1 MDICSFKN
9 IQIVPTSKEL
19 VDIVSLKIQNN
30 FQTDNQNS
38 ISHIR
43 STYMKKVKCA
53 SQFYN
58 EKLNQIII
66 DFPFLEDIHPFYKDI
81 LNKECDLNN
90 YKIELNQI
98 SIVINSIIK
107 IKNKYLKL
115 LKYSNSLNQFKQLE
129 IISIN
134 RIKKLILNYESSLKY
149 LEQFRKHLL
158 NLPSINPNTPT
169 LLIIGYPLVG
179 KSTLTNILTIAN
191 VNVENFT
198 SNLLLFVGNT
208 NFQNNNNNN
217 NDNSILQVIDTQ
229 SIFDHPL
236 VDEIEIKSINAL
248 THLNCCILFLIDIS
262 EQCGYSI
269 KKQVDLFLNVQL
281 LFSDK
286 PSLILLNKIDIK
298 NPNHLPENDW
308 NLLKNLEKPINSSF
322 GGVQLIPM
330 SNLISNSI
338 LKVKEKAYNSLNG
351 I

>member
-1 MDICSFKN
+1 MDIYSFKN
-9 IQIVPTSKEL
+9 IQIVTTSKEL

-30 FQTDNQNS
+30 FQTDKQNS

-58 EKLNQIII
+58 EKLNQIVI
-66 DFPFLEDIHPFYKDI
+66 DFPFLENIHPFYKDI
-81 LNKECDLNN
+81 LNKECDLNK
-90 YKIELNQI
+90 YKIELDQI

-134 RIKKLILNYESSLKY
+134 RINKLILNYESSLKY

-158 NLPSINPNTPT
+158 NLPSINANTPT

-191 VNVENFT
+191 VNVETLT
-198 SNLLLFVGNT
+198 SNLLFVGNT
-208 NFQNNNNNN
+208 NFQNNNNN
-217 NDNSILQVIDTQ
+217 NSILQVIDTQ

-308 NLLKNLEKPINSSF
+308 KLLKNLEKPINSSF
-322 GGVQLIPM
+322 GGIQLIPM
-330 SNLISNSI
+330 SNLISDSI
-338 LKVKEKAYNSLNG
+338 LKVKEKAYNTLNG